1 MLTYDVRQKSAK
13 VMTDAGFSCM
23 FSSMKKQIT
32 NALLVM
38 GVFTLLLGGIKFIQI
53 RRAIAEH
60 ASFAPP
66 PEAISSLVVKLELW
80 RDIYSAVGSFA
91 AISGATLS
99 TQESGNVVK
108 VGFESGSKVQKSQ
121 VLLELDSSVEQ
132 ATLQGAIARLRLA
145 KQNLVRSQNLKTQ
158 SALSLATLEEAQS
171 RVGQAESEV
180 QSLKAAIE
188 RKTILAPFSGRAGIR
203 SVNVGQFVTSGTP
216 IVPLYSLDPIYFN
229 FSLPQQVAPL
239 LRSIEQEAKVTVD
252 AFPGKVFVGKI
263 TAANSNVDEVMRTV
277 EVQATLA
284 NTNEELV
291 PGMFGSITLEL
302 GQARQIIAIPVT
314 SVSYAPYG
322 NSVFVVERKRDD
334 AAGEVTTVRQQ
345 IVQLGA
351 RRGDFVSVISGL
363 KEGDEVVSS
372 GVFKLRPGAAVAVN
386 NEVAPAFTEH
396 PVIQD
401 T

>member
-1 MLTYDVRQKSAK
+1 
-13 VMTDAGFSCM
+13 MTSTT
-23 FSSMKKQIT
+23 KKQII
-32 NALLVM
+32 NALIVM
-38 GVFTLLLGGIKFIQI
+38 GAFTIILGGIKFIQI

-60 ASFAPP
+60 ASFTPP
-66 PEAISSLVVKLELW
+66 PEAISSAVVKQEQW
-80 RDIYSAVGSFA
+80 REAYSAVGSFV

-108 VGFESGSKVQKSQ
+108 VGFESGAKVQKGQ

-132 ATLQGAIARLRLA
+132 ANLQGAMARLRLA
-145 KQNLVRSQNLKTQ
+145 KQHLARAQNLKTQ
-158 SALSLATLEEAQS
+158 SALSMATLEEAQS
-171 RVGQAESEV
+171 RVSQAESEA

-203 SVNVGQFVTSGTP
+203 SVNLGQFVTSGTP

-239 LRSIEQEAKVTVD
+239 LRSVEQEVKVTVD

-263 TAANSNVDEVMRTV
+263 TAANPNVNEVMRTV
-277 EVQATLA
+277 EVQATIP
-284 NTNEELV
+284 NSTEELV
-291 PGMFGSITLEL
+291 PGMFGSVALEL
-302 GQARQIIAIPVT
+302 GEPKAVISIPVT

-322 NSVFVVERKRDD
+322 NSVYVVERKKDEK
-334 AAGEVTTVRQQ
+334 GNEVTTVRQQ

-351 RRGDFVSVISGL
+351 RRGDFIAVTGGL
-363 KEGDEVVSS
+363 KEGEEIATS

-386 NEVAPAFTEH
+386 NQAAPSLSENPT
-396 PVIQD
+396 VQD